1 MTIDGSSHAD
11 DAIPVGPA
19 YVRRPLTKG
28 PTMADSES
36 PVLDLLARMTEDSVA
51 TSSLEPAGIML
62 ARIAALV
69 AVDAPPVSYS
79 TNLEAAM
86 EVGIDAE
93 VLRGVLAAIAPIV
106 GTPRVAAA
114 TGKIVDAL
122 DVVIE
127 VAERDRP
134 S

>member
-1 MTIDGSSHAD
+1 
-11 DAIPVGPA
+11 
-19 YVRRPLTKG
+19 
-28 PTMADSES
+28 MADSET

-79 TNLEAAM
+79 MNLEAAM
-86 EVGIDAE
+86 EVGIDAD

-106 GTPRVAAA
+106 GTARIASA
-114 TGKIVDAL
+114 TSNLVEAL
-122 DVVIE
+122 AVE
-127 VAERDRP
+127 LETAMLAE
-134 S
+134 

>member
-1 MTIDGSSHAD
+1 
-11 DAIPVGPA
+11 
-19 YVRRPLTKG
+19 
-28 PTMADSES
+28 MADSET

-69 AVDAPPVSYS
+69 AVDAPPISYS
-79 TNLEAAM
+79 TNLGAAM

-106 GTPRVAAA
+106 GTARIASA
-114 TGKIVDAL
+114 TSNLVEAL
-122 DVVIE
+122 AVE
-127 VAERDRP
+127 LETAMLAE
-134 S
+134 

>member
-1 MTIDGSSHAD
+1 
-11 DAIPVGPA
+11 
-19 YVRRPLTKG
+19 
-28 PTMADSES
+28 MADSET
-36 PVLDLLARMTEDSVA
+36 PVLDLLARMTENSVA

-69 AVDAPPVSYS
+69 AVDAPPISYS

-106 GTPRVAAA
+106 GTARIASA
-114 TGKIVDAL
+114 TTNLVEAL
-122 DVVIE
+122 AVELETAMLVE
-127 VAERDRP
+127 
-134 S
+134 

>member
-1 MTIDGSSHAD
+1 
-11 DAIPVGPA
+11 
-19 YVRRPLTKG
+19 
-28 PTMADSES
+28 MADSET
-36 PVLDLLARMTEDSVA
+36 PVLDLLARMTEDSVS

-106 GTPRVAAA
+106 GTARIASA
-114 TGKIVDAL
+114 TSNLVEAL
-122 DVVIE
+122 AVE
-127 VAERDRP
+127 LETAMLAE
-134 S
+134 

>member
-1 MTIDGSSHAD
+1 
-11 DAIPVGPA
+11 
-19 YVRRPLTKG
+19 
-28 PTMADSES
+28 MADSET

-51 TSSLEPAGIML
+51 TSSLDPAGIML

-69 AVDAPPVSYS
+69 AVDAPPISYS

-106 GTPRVAAA
+106 GTARIASA
-114 TGKIVDAL
+114 TTNLVEAL
-122 DVVIE
+122 AVE
-127 VAERDRP
+127 LEMLAE
-134 S
+134 

>member
-1 MTIDGSSHAD
+1 MTIDGSSDAD

-28 PTMADSES
+28 PTMADSET

-69 AVDAPPVSYS
+69 AVDAPPISYS

-106 GTPRVAAA
+106 GTARIASA
-114 TGKIVDAL
+114 TTNLVEAL
-122 DVVIE
+122 AVE
-127 VAERDRP
+127 LETAMLAE
-134 S
+134 

>member
-1 MTIDGSSHAD
+1 MRTMQSLSIRSRFEGS
-11 DAIPVGPA
+11 
-19 YVRRPLTKG
+19 LTKG
-28 PTMADSES
+28 RTMADSET

-69 AVDAPPVSYS
+69 AVDAPPISYS
-79 TNLEAAM
+79 TNLGAAM

-106 GTPRVAAA
+106 GTARIASA
-114 TGKIVDAL
+114 TSNLVEAL
-122 DVVIE
+122 AVE
-127 VAERDRP
+127 LETAMLAE
-134 S
+134 